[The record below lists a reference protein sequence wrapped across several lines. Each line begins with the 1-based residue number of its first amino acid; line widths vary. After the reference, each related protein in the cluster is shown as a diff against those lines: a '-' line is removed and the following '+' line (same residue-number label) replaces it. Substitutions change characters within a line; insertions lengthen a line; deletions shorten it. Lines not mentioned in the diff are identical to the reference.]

1 MPRRRPRPRC
11 ELVAP
16 RRELVAFPEL
26 AACLLAPVEKQQFLP
41 ARTACELSVGVQT
54 RVFPELVRLPG
65 FESVALPGHGSVSL
79 ELVRLARPG
88 KLAHICVCLCALVY
102 VRTCVCVC
110 PEPVCLARPGKLAHI
125 CVFLCSFVC
134 VRTCLCVCPE
144 LLRLA
149 NRMCSCALST
159 HALRST
165 GIRMYF
171 GIVLVISHAYTYA
184 LTDVLAWFPC
194 IAVWLKHQA

>member
-16 RRELVAFPEL
+16 RHELVACPEL
-26 AACLLAPVEKQQFLP
+26 AACLLAPVEKQRFLA

-88 KLAHICVCLCALVY
+88 KLAHICVCLCAFVY

-125 CVFLCSFVC
+125 CVFLCSFVYVHVFASAPSFCGCPTVC
-134 VRTCLCVCPE
+134 VRVRCQ
-144 LLRLA
+144 
-149 NRMCSCALST
+149 RMPVAAQAFVRTLALSWFSRT
-159 HALRST
+159 R
-165 GIRMYF
+165 IR
-171 GIVLVISHAYTYA
+171 TR
-184 LTDVLAWFPC
+184 
-194 IAVWLKHQA
+194 